1 MKYKYNMQEF
11 VNQHLDE
18 SLKEIYDTELY
29 KYRKN
34 KQLLKSKKQ
43 RIKDEFEEKLKEL
56 NDRLSHLI
64 FNNILQYSL

>member
-1 MKYKYNMQEF
+1 MQEF

-56 NDRLSHLI
+56 NDRLSHLK
-64 FNNILQYSL
+64 FNNILWYSL